1 MASTP
6 ITGSQAI
13 PHTESKA
20 ISASVPWYIWC
31 SVIAVTSA
39 MIGGQWDISWHRSI
53 GRDSFWTP
61 AHIAIYMCGVLAG
74 ISCGYLILATTF
86 NRGSALANSSVRV
99 LGFRGPL
106 GAFIAAWGGVAMLT
120 SAPFDN
126 WWHAAYGLD
135 VKIVS
140 PPHILLILGILAVNV
155 GVLTLILSQ
164 MNRATDQ
171 LKKRFDL
178 LFLYL
183 GAMIVALIS
192 VFLMEFSYIP
202 SLHNSWPYRTAA
214 IVIPVVLAGIWRASG
229 QKYAATITTAMFMLY
244 LLALIW
250 ILPLFPAEPK
260 LGPVYQKVTTFVPP
274 PFPSLFIVP
283 AFFLDLLWQRTRQW
297 NRWLVALASG
307 AIFVGFYLAAE
318 WPFAN
323 FLYSSASHNWFFGT
337 GILDFGTPPNSYVAR
352 HKFYM
357 PESAAEFSLWIG
369 ISVIFAALSTRLGF
383 VWGEWMRKIRR

>member
-1 MASTP
+1 VASTP
-6 ITGSQAI
+6 FTGSQAI
-13 PHTESKA
+13 QHARAKA
-20 ISASVPWYIWC
+20 VSTRVPWYIWC
-31 SVIAVTSA
+31 SVFAVTSA

-53 GRDSFWTP
+53 GRDTFWTP

-74 ISCGYLILATTF
+74 ISCGYLILSTTL

-126 WWHAAYGLD
+126 FWHDAYGLD

-140 PPHILLILGILAVNV
+140 PPHILLILGILAVNI

-171 LKKRFDL
+171 LKKQFDF
-178 LFLYL
+178 LFLYI

-202 SLHNSWPYRTAA
+202 SLHASFAYRTAA
-214 IVIPVVLAGIWRASG
+214 LVIPVVLAAIWRASG
-229 QKYAATITTAMFMLY
+229 QKYAATIVTAIFTLY
-244 LLALIW
+244 LLGLIW
-250 ILPLFPAEPK
+250 ILPLFPAVPK
-260 LGPVYQKVTTFVPP
+260 LGPVYQHVTTFVPP

-283 AFFLDLLWQRTRQW
+283 AFFLDLFWQRARKW
-297 NRWLVALASG
+297 NLWLLALVSG

-323 FLYSSASHNWFFGT
+323 FLNSTASNNWFFGT
-337 GILDFGTPPNSYVAR
+337 GILDYGTPPNSYVAQ

-369 ISVIFAALSTRLGF
+369 IGVIFATLSTRLG
-383 VWGEWMRKIRR
+383 VAWGDWMKRIRR